1 VLQRIVDWCYK
12 LSLVDRAK
20 MEEAMRKMTEEL
32 NKKMREAIKRSK

>member
-1 VLQRIVDWCYK
+1 MDK
-12 LSLVDRAK
+12 AK